1 MSLRRLGRA
10 SFVVGV
16 GVGLVATAGC
26 ELIVHDREEAT
37 ASAGTGGH
45 GGATSAGG
53 NGTGGTGTGGAGTG
67 GTGTGGAGGQAAGG
81 ADAGAC
87 SPPATRCK
95 GGEYAACVGDVPTKC
110 GALGCDEASGCVT
123 VAEIASGVGHVCA
136 LTSARALYC
145 WGDNTHGEL
154 GVGDALPRSTGAVKV
169 PNAGDVRHVTAGNH
183 FTCALHADK
192 TVACWGSGDH
202 NSLGQGD
209 TISWF
214 SPKGVEALADVEE
227 LRAGLGNTACARKT
241 SGELWCWGCALEG
254 GYCSQAVGDFQAVKK
269 VEGLGLVH
277 TFGLGVAHACAVV
290 TSSGITELRCWG
302 DNGQGVLGNGS
313 LGGASAVP
321 VSVVGSSTSSW
332 TSVTGS
338 DLSSLAIA
346 DGGVAYSWG
355 GMQPNGAAGESQT
368 LPIAR
373 PLVANPNDGETI
385 TRFAGGWR
393 HACAAVTTP
402 AGDRVRCWGS
412 NDEGALGAPVG
423 STAKPVDV
431 TDGQAP
437 LALTGVVAGW
447 YHACAITSG
456 GSGVKC
462 WGNNNLG
469 QLGDGTTSASSVP
482 VDVSFP

>member
-1 MSLRRLGRA
+1 MAGMARSLARRAAQPRRIAVL
-10 SFVVGV
+10 SIHTSP
-16 GVGLVATAGC
+16 L
-26 ELIVHDREEAT
+26 DQP
-37 ASAGTGGH
+37 GTGDA
-45 GGATSAGG
+45 GGMNVYVVETALRLAQAGVEVEVFTRATS
-53 NGTGGTGTGGAGTG
+53 
-67 GTGTGGAGGQAAGG
+67 
-81 ADAGAC
+81 
-87 SPPATRCK
+87 SAT
-95 GGEYAACVGDVPTKC
+95 PTSVELAP
-110 GALGCDEASGCVT
+110 GVT
-123 VAEIASGVGHVCA
+123 
-136 LTSARALYC
+136 
-145 WGDNTHGEL
+145 
-154 GVGDALPRSTGAVKV
+154 
-169 PNAGDVRHVTAGNH
+169 VRHVTAGNH